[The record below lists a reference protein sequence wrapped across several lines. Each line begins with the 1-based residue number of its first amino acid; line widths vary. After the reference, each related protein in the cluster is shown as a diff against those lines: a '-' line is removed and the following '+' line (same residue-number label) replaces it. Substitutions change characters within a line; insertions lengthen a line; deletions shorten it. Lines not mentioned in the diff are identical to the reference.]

1 MRPETYSFAHL
12 SPDTPRAQGYAGRSL
27 MYRAAA
33 ASVSEESDT
42 GHSRTQSDAHCIAES
57 QEAKNNP
64 VYALALIKRNV
75 PYQSA
80 IEQLT
85 GSPRHLSRYT
95 TRKMEALHP
104 GWELLDDE
112 DKNMTAFRYSTQN
125 SDSNGYTA
133 SLRAAGEKL
142 AQYLEPMTEAEVQA
156 LIRHTTQRHNELQAP
171 ESVAQRMYEAEQE
184 KRRADEEGKRQRKEY
199 RRLYGV

>member
-1 MRPETYSFAHL
+1 MKPDTYSFAHL
-12 SPDTPRAQGYAGRSL
+12 SPDTPRAQGYAGRRL

-33 ASVSEESDT
+33 SVSDGPDT
-42 GHSRTQSDAHCIAES
+42 EHSRTHSDAHCIADS

-64 VYALALIKRNV
+64 VYALTLIKRNV
-75 PYQSA
+75 PHQSA
-80 IEQLT
+80 IEQLAR
-85 GSPRHLSRYT
+85 SPRHLSRYT
-95 TRKMEALHP
+95 TRKMEALYP

-112 DKNMTAFRYSTQN
+112 DKNMAAFRYSTQN

-156 LIRHTTQRHNELQAP
+156 LIRRTTQRHNELQTP

-184 KRRADEEGKRQRKEY
+184 KRSADEEGERQRKEY

>member
-1 MRPETYSFAHL
+1 MGPETYSFAHL
-12 SPDTPRAQGYAGRSL
+12 SPDTPRAQGYAGCSL

-33 ASVSEESDT
+33 TSVSDESAT
-42 GHSRTQSDAHCIAES
+42 EHNITHSDAHCIAGS
-57 QEAKNNP
+57 QEARNNP

-75 PYQSA
+75 PHQSA

-112 DKNMTAFRYSTQN
+112 DKNMTAFRHSTQN
-125 SDSNGYTA
+125 GDSNGYTA

-156 LIRHTTQRHNELQAP
+156 LIRRTTQRHNELQTP

-184 KRRADEEGKRQRKEY
+184 KRRADEEGERQRREC

>member
-1 MRPETYSFAHL
+1 MKPDTYSFAHL
-12 SPDTPRAQGYAGRSL
+12 SLDTPRAQGYAGRSL

-33 ASVSEESDT
+33 SVSDETATE
-42 GHSRTQSDAHCIAES
+42 HSRTHSDAHCIAGS

-64 VYALALIKRNV
+64 VYALTLIKRNV
-75 PYQSA
+75 PHQSA

-95 TRKMEALHP
+95 TRKMEALYP

-112 DKNMTAFRYSTQN
+112 DKNMVAFRHSTQN

-156 LIRHTTQRHNELQAP
+156 LIRRTTQRHNELQTP

-184 KRRADEEGKRQRKEY
+184 KRRADEEGERQRREY
-199 RRLYGV
+199 RRRYGP

>member
-1 MRPETYSFAHL
+1 MKPDTYSFAHL

-27 MYRAAA
+27 MYRTAA
-33 ASVSEESDT
+33 ASVSDENTTE
-42 GHSRTQSDAHCIAES
+42 HNRTHSDAHCIAES
-57 QEAKNNP
+57 QEARNNP
-64 VYALALIKRNV
+64 VYALTLIKLNV
-75 PYQSA
+75 PHQSA

-85 GSPRHLSRYT
+85 GSPRHLSQYT
-95 TRKMEALHP
+95 TQKMEALYP

-112 DKNMTAFRYSTQN
+112 DKNMAAFRYSTQN
-125 SDSNGYTA
+125 SDRNGYTE

-156 LIRHTTQRHNELQAP
+156 LIRRTTERHNELQTP

-184 KRRADEEGKRQRKEY
+184 KRRADEEGERQRREY
-199 RRLYGV
+199 RRRYGP

>member
-1 MRPETYSFAHL
+1 MKPDLYSFAHL
-12 SPDTPRAQGYAGRSL
+12 SPDTPRAQGYTGRGL
-27 MYRAAA
+27 MYRHST
-33 ASVSEESDT
+33 ASVSNEPATE
-42 GHSRTQSDAHCIAES
+42 HHRTHSDAHCIAES
-57 QEAKNNP
+57 QEARNNP
-64 VYALALIKRNV
+64 VYALTLIKRNV
-75 PYQSA
+75 PHQSA

-104 GWELLDDE
+104 GWELLDDD
-112 DKNMTAFRYSTQN
+112 DKNMAAFRYSTQN
-125 SDSNGYTA
+125 SDRNGYTE

-142 AQYLEPMTEAEVQA
+142 AQYLEPMTEAELQA
-156 LIRHTTQRHNELQAP
+156 LIRRTTQRQNELQTP

>member
-33 ASVSEESDT
+33 ASVSDGPATE
-42 GHSRTQSDAHCIAES
+42 HSRTHSDAHCIAES

-75 PYQSA
+75 PHQSA
-80 IEQLT
+80 IEQLA

-95 TRKMEALHP
+95 TRKMEALYP

-112 DKNMTAFRYSTQN
+112 DKNMAAFRHSTQN

-156 LIRHTTQRHNELQAP
+156 LIRRTTQRHNELQTP

-184 KRRADEEGKRQRKEY
+184 KRGADEEGERQRKEY
-199 RRLYGV
+199 RRRYGP

>member
-1 MRPETYSFAHL
+1 MKPDTYSFAHL
-12 SPDTPRAQGYAGRSL
+12 SLDTPRAQGYAGRSL

-33 ASVSEESDT
+33 SVSDETATE
-42 GHSRTQSDAHCIAES
+42 HSRTHSDAHCIAGS

-64 VYALALIKRNV
+64 VYALTLIKRNV
-75 PYQSA
+75 PHQSA

-112 DKNMTAFRYSTQN
+112 DKNMAAFRHSTQN

-156 LIRHTTQRHNELQAP
+156 LIRHTTQRHNELQTP

-184 KRRADEEGKRQRKEY
+184 KRRADEEGERQRKEY
-199 RRLYGV
+199 RRRYGS

>member
-1 MRPETYSFAHL
+1 R
-12 SPDTPRAQGYAGRSL
+12 
-27 MYRAAA
+27 
-33 ASVSEESDT
+33 
-42 GHSRTQSDAHCIAES
+42 
-57 QEAKNNP
+57 NNP

-75 PYQSA
+75 PHQFA

-95 TRKMEALHP
+95 TRKMEALYP

-112 DKNMTAFRYSTQN
+112 DKNMTAFRHSTQN

-156 LIRHTTQRHNELQAP
+156 LIRSTTQRHNELQAP

-184 KRRADEEGKRQRKEY
+184 KRRADEEGERQRSEY
-199 RRLYGV
+199 RRRYGA

>member
-12 SPDTPRAQGYAGRSL
+12 SPGIPRAQGYTGRSL
-27 MYRAAA
+27 MYCAAA
-33 ASVSEESDT
+33 TSVSDESAT
-42 GHSRTQSDAHCIAES
+42 EHNITHSDAHCIAGS
-57 QEAKNNP
+57 QEGRNNP

-80 IEQLT
+80 IEQLA

-95 TRKMEALHP
+95 TRKMEAMYP

-112 DKNMTAFRYSTQN
+112 DKNMTAFRHSTQN

-142 AQYLEPMTEAEVQA
+142 AQCLEPMTEAEVQA
-156 LIRHTTQRHNELQAP
+156 LIRLTTQRHNELQTP

-184 KRRADEEGKRQRKEY
+184 KRRADEEGERQRREY
-199 RRLYGV
+199 RRRYGA

>member
-1 MRPETYSFAHL
+1 MKPDTCSFAHL
-12 SPDTPRAQGYAGRSL
+12 SPDTPRAQGYTGRSL
-27 MYRAAA
+27 MYGATV
-33 ASVSEESDT
+33 ASVSDKNATE
-42 GHSRTQSDAHCIAES
+42 HSRTHSDAHYIAES
-57 QEAKNNP
+57 QEARNNP
-64 VYALALIKRNV
+64 VYALSLIKRKV
-75 PYQSA
+75 SYQA
-80 IEQLT
+80 ALKQLT

-112 DKNMTAFRYSTQN
+112 DKNMAAFRHSTQN

-156 LIRHTTQRHNELQAP
+156 LIWRTTQRYNELQTT

-184 KRRADEEGKRQRKEY
+184 KRRADEEGERQRKEY
-199 RRLYGV
+199 RRRYGV

>member
-1 MRPETYSFAHL
+1 MKPDTYSFAHL

-42 GHSRTQSDAHCIAES
+42 GHSRTHSDAHCIAES

-75 PYQSA
+75 PYQST

-112 DKNMTAFRYSTQN
+112 DKNMTAFRHSTQ
-125 SDSNGYTA
+125 YTVHRTVTVTA
-133 SLRAAGEKL
+133 
-142 AQYLEPMTEAEVQA
+142 
-156 LIRHTTQRHNELQAP
+156 IRHHCGQPVRNWHSTLSR
-171 ESVAQRMYEAEQE
+171 
-184 KRRADEEGKRQRKEY
+184 
-199 RRLYGV
+199 

>member
-1 MRPETYSFAHL
+1 MKPDTYSFAHL
-12 SPDTPRAQGYAGRSL
+12 SLDTPRAQGYAGRSL

-33 ASVSEESDT
+33 ASVNEESDT
-42 GHSRTQSDAHCIAES
+42 GHSRTHSGAHCIAES

-104 GWELLDDE
+104 GWELLADE
-112 DKNMTAFRYSTQN
+112 DKNMTAFRHSTQN

-156 LIRHTTQRHNELQAP
+156 LIRRTTQRHNELQTP
-171 ESVAQRMYEAEQE
+171 ESVAQWMYEAEQE
-184 KRRADEEGKRQRKEY
+184 KRRADEEGERQRREY
-199 RRLYGV
+199 RRRYGP

>member
-1 MRPETYSFAHL
+1 MKPDPYSFAHL
-12 SPDTPRAQGYAGRSL
+12 SPDTPRAQGYTGRGL
-27 MYRAAA
+27 MYRHTT
-33 ASVSEESDT
+33 ASVSDEYATEQ
-42 GHSRTQSDAHCIAES
+42 SREHSDAHCIAES
-57 QEAKNNP
+57 QEARNNP
-64 VYALALIKRNV
+64 VYALTLIKRNV
-75 PYQSA
+75 PHQSA

-85 GSPRHLSRYT
+85 GSLRHLSRYT

-112 DKNMTAFRYSTQN
+112 DKNMAAFRYSTQN
-125 SDSNGYTA
+125 SDRNGYTE

-142 AQYLEPMTEAEVQA
+142 AQYIEPMTEAEVQT
-156 LIRHTTQRHNELQAP
+156 LIRRTTQRQNELQTP

>member
-1 MRPETYSFAHL
+1 MGPETYSFAHL
-12 SPDTPRAQGYAGRSL
+12 SPGTPRAQGYAGRSL

-33 ASVSEESDT
+33 ASVSNENATE
-42 GHSRTQSDAHCIAES
+42 HNRTHSDAHCIAES

-112 DKNMTAFRYSTQN
+112 GKNMAAFSHSTQN

-156 LIRHTTQRHNELQAP
+156 LIRRTTQRHNELQTP

-184 KRRADEEGKRQRKEY
+184 KRRADEEGERQRREY
-199 RRLYGV
+199 RRRYGA

>member
-1 MRPETYSFAHL
+1 MKPDTYSFAHL

-33 ASVSEESDT
+33 ALVSEESDT

-95 TRKMEALHP
+95 TRKMEAQHP

-142 AQYLEPMTEAEVQA
+142 AQYLDPMTEAEVQA
-156 LIRHTTQRHNELQAP
+156 LIRRTTQRHNELQAP

-199 RRLYGV
+199 RRLYGA

>member
-1 MRPETYSFAHL
+1 MKPDPYSFAHL
-12 SPDTPRAQGYAGRSL
+12 SPDTPRAQGYSGRGL
-27 MYRAAA
+27 MYSSTT
-33 ASVSEESDT
+33 ASVSDEHATE
-42 GHSRTQSDAHCIAES
+42 HSRAHSDAHCIAES
-57 QEAKNNP
+57 QEARNNP
-64 VYALALIKRNV
+64 VYALTLIKRSV
-75 PYQSA
+75 PRQSA

-95 TRKMEALHP
+95 TRKMEALCP

-112 DKNMTAFRYSTQN
+112 DKNMAAFRHSTQS

-142 AQYLEPMTEAEVQA
+142 EQYIEPMTEAELQA
-156 LIRHTTQRHNELQAP
+156 LIRRATQRQNELQTP

-184 KRRADEEGKRQRKEY
+184 KRRADEEGERHRREY
-199 RRLYGV
+199 RWRYGP

>member
-1 MRPETYSFAHL
+1 MKPGTYSFAHL
-12 SPDTPRAQGYAGRSL
+12 SPDAPRAQGYSGRSL

-42 GHSRTQSDAHCIAES
+42 GHSRTHSDAHCIAES

-75 PYQSA
+75 PHQSA
-80 IEQLT
+80 IEKLT

-112 DKNMTAFRYSTQN
+112 DKNMAAFRYSTQN
-125 SDSNGYTA
+125 SDSNGYRE

-142 AQYLEPMTEAEVQA
+142 EKYIEPMTEAEVMELMRRA
-156 LIRHTTQRHNELQAP
+156 TQRHNELQTP
-171 ESVAQRMYEAEQE
+171 GSVAQRMHEAEQE
-184 KRRADEEGKRQRKEY
+184 KRRADEEGERQRREY
-199 RRLYGV
+199 QRRYGT

>member
-1 MRPETYSFAHL
+1 MRSETYSFAHL
-12 SPDTPRAQGYAGRSL
+12 SPDIPRAQGYTERSL
-27 MYRAAA
+27 MHRAAA
-33 ASVSEESDT
+33 TSVSDESAT
-42 GHSRTQSDAHCIAES
+42 EHNITHSDAHCIAGS
-57 QEAKNNP
+57 QEARNNP

-75 PYQSA
+75 PHQSA

-95 TRKMEALHP
+95 TRKMEALYP

-112 DKNMTAFRYSTQN
+112 DKNMTAFSHSTQN

-142 AQYLEPMTEAEVQA
+142 SQYLEPMTEAEVQA
-156 LIRHTTQRHNELQAP
+156 LIRCTTQRHNELQTP
-171 ESVAQRMYEAEQE
+171 EIVAQRMYEAEQE
-184 KRRADEEGKRQRKEY
+184 KRRADEEGERQRREY
-199 RRLYGV
+199 RRRYGA

>member
-1 MRPETYSFAHL
+1 MKPDTYSFAHL
-12 SPDTPRAQGYAGRSL
+12 SLDTPRAQGYAGPSL

-33 ASVSEESDT
+33 SVSDETATE
-42 GHSRTQSDAHCIAES
+42 HSRTHSDAHCIAES
-57 QEAKNNP
+57 QEARNNP
-64 VYALALIKRNV
+64 VYALTLIKRNV
-75 PYQSA
+75 SHQSA

-95 TRKMEALHP
+95 TRKMEALYP

-112 DKNMTAFRYSTQN
+112 DKNMVAFRHSTQN

-156 LIRHTTQRHNELQAP
+156 LIRRTTQRHNELQTP

-184 KRRADEEGKRQRKEY
+184 KRRADEEGERQRREY
-199 RRLYGV
+199 RRRYGP